1 MAPVYE
7 WDSMKILVLS
17 GSARLES
24 FNAKLAELAV
34 AHAVGKG
41 MEVDY
46 ATGAQLRELPMFD
59 QDQEAREGMPAVAKA
74 LKHRFQQAEAV
85 ILACPEYNSSV
96 TPLLKNALDWVSRP
110 ETDDEPD
117 LIAYKGKVA
126 GLLSAS
132 PGRLGG
138 LRGLV
143 HVRSILGNIGVLV
156 VPTQLAVPQ
165 AMEAFDDDGKLIDA
179 KQARSLAKVVDEVIR
194 VATALG

>member
-1 MAPVYE
+1 
-7 WDSMKILVLS
+7 MKILILS
-17 GSARLES
+17 GSARRES

-34 AHAVGKG
+34 AHALGRGV
-41 MEVDY
+41 EVDY

-59 QDQEAREGMPAVAKA
+59 QDQEAKEGMPGVAKA
-74 LKHRFQQAEAV
+74 LKHRFQNADAV
-85 ILACPEYNSSV
+85 VLACPEYNSSV

-110 ETDDEPD
+110 EAEDEPD

-165 AMEAFDDDGKLIDA
+165 AMDAFDDEGKLKDA
-179 KQARSLAKVVDEVIR
+179 KQAKSLTKVVDEVIR
-194 VATALG
+194 VATSLA

>member
-1 MAPVYE
+1 
-7 WDSMKILVLS
+7 MKILIVS
-17 GSARLES
+17 GSARRES
-24 FNAKLAELAV
+24 FNARLAELAV
-34 AHAVGKG
+34 AHAKEKG
-41 MEVDY
+41 LEVDY
-46 ATGAQLRELPMFD
+46 ATGAQLRELPIFD
-59 QDQEAREGMPAVAKA
+59 QDHESREGMPAVAKA
-74 LKHRFQQAEAV
+74 LKQRFLNAQAL

-132 PGRLGG
+132 PGQLGG

-156 VPTQLAVPQ
+156 VPTQLAVPK
-165 AMEAFDDDGKLIDA
+165 AMEAFDEAGNLKDA
-179 KQARSLAKVVDEVIR
+179 KQAKSLAKVVDEVIR
-194 VATALG
+194 VAAALE

>member
-1 MAPVYE
+1 
-7 WDSMKILVLS
+7 MKILILS
-17 GSARLES
+17 GSARQES

-34 AHAVGKG
+34 AYAKGKG
-41 MEVDY
+41 MDVDY

-59 QDQEAREGMPAVAKA
+59 QDHEAKDGMPAVAKA
-74 LKHRFQQAEAV
+74 LKHRFLNAEAV
-85 ILACPEYNSSV
+85 VLACPEYNSSV

-143 HVRSILGNIGVLV
+143 HVRSILGNIGVMV

-165 AMEAFDDDGKLIDA
+165 AMDAFDEGGKLKDA
-179 KQARSLAKVVDEVIR
+179 KQAKSLAKVVDEVIR
-194 VATALG
+194 VATALA